1 MRQYTGETSMVSISK
16 VIGIMSGSFV
26 LCLGLSTTTPAID
39 TLTEE
44 LEELEKMETSEPLKG
59 THTIKGEVLH
69 VERDNYLVK
78 QSDGR
83 QVRLQIDE
91 STQMTGNISQGE
103 RIEARVY
110 DEHHALSI
118 RQAE

>member
-1 MRQYTGETSMVSISK
+1 MRLQTEETSVISIPK
-16 VIGIMSGSFV
+16 VIGSMSGSFV
-26 LCLGLSTTTPAID
+26 LCLGLAAMTPAID

-44 LEELEKMETSEPLKG
+44 LEELETMETSETLKG
-59 THTIKGEVLH
+59 THTIKGEVLY
-69 VERDNYLVK
+69 VERDNYLIK
-78 QSDGR
+78 QPDGK

-91 STQMTGNISQGE
+91 STQMIGNISQGE

-118 RQAE
+118 RHAE